1 MKETNCLI
9 ALTETQKNSFR
20 REGYIVMDVLFSE
33 EELQEIR
40 GEFNRV
46 WQDAI
51 QAAEKRDAKSARMT
65 KNRPFLVN
73 MHQASAT
80 CASFLKHPALLD
92 ICRQMIGPDV
102 ESIYNQAVIKPPT
115 QEKNN
120 AFAWHQDAYY
130 GIHGSSSH
138 LLDHAVFL
146 DSTKAFVCWVAV
158 TRTTV
163 ANGTLWVVPGMH
175 RHGLLPHTL
184 SDETG
189 EWICQFDSSAAIPVE
204 LRAGQMLIFSM
215 LLPHRSGP
223 NVSDETRM
231 AYQFSYTVP
240 GGSKLPSAVFPVLRH
255 GEECK

>member
-1 MKETNCLI
+1 MNEMNCLI
-9 ALTETQKNSFR
+9 ALTETQQIAFR
-20 REGYIVMDVLFSE
+20 RDGYIVTDVWFGE
-33 EELQEIR
+33 DELRELR
-40 GEFNRV
+40 DEFHRV

-51 QAAEKRDAKSARMT
+51 QAAEKRDAKSARLT

-73 MHQASAT
+73 MHTSSPV

-92 ICRQMIGPDV
+92 VCRQMIGKDV
-102 ESIYNQAVIKPPT
+102 DSIYNQAVIKPPT
-115 QEKNN
+115 EEKNN

-146 DSTKAFVCWVAV
+146 DSTRAFVCWVAV
-158 TRTTV
+158 TRTTI

-175 RHGLLPHTL
+175 RHGLLPHKL
-184 SDETG
+184 CDDTG
-189 EWICQFDSSAAIPVE
+189 EWICQFDSSSAVPVE
-204 LRAGQMLIFSM
+204 LQAGQMLIFSM

-240 GGSKLPSAVFPVLRH
+240 GGSKAPGSVFPVLRE
-255 GEECK
+255 GALA